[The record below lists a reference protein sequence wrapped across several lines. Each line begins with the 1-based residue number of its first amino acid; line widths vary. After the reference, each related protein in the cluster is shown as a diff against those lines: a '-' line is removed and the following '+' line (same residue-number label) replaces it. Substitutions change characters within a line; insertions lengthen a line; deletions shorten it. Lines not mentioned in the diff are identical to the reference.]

1 MRQQHPTKTKGVKE
15 VNQLQVFT
23 NKDCGEI
30 RALKRDGEVWFV
42 AADVCK
48 ALDIGNPSQ
57 AIKRLDED
65 ERYTL
70 ISNEGRQMNIVSE
83 SGLYSLVLSS
93 RKKEA
98 KTFKRWVTHEV
109 LPSIRKTGGY
119 NSQVSEEYKQKRLEA
134 MMMNAKARLMKEQN
148 RRIEL
153 MIKNPDFKPS
163 EYGVDVPVISKVYTA
178 TQVGEM
184 FGVSANKIGRI
195 ATANN
200 LKTEEYGEWFKDKAK
215 YADKEVPSFRYNEKG
230 IEKLRELLA
239 ESEK

>member
-1 MRQQHPTKTKGVKE
+1 M
-15 VNQLQVFT
+15 NQLQVF
-23 NKDCGEI
+23 
-30 RALKRDGEVWFV
+30 
-42 AADVCK
+42 
-48 ALDIGNPSQ
+48 
-57 AIKRLDED
+57 
-65 ERYTL
+65 
-70 ISNEGRQMNIVSE
+70 SNERLGKIRTMNIDGQPYFVGKDIAEALGYEKPRNAIATHVHEDDKTTALIQGAGSNYKSKAVLINE
-83 SGLYSLVLSS
+83 SGMYALIFGSKLEQA
-93 RKKEA
+93 KE
-98 KTFKRWVTHEV
+98 FKHWVTSEV

-153 MIKNPDFKPS
+153 IIKNPDFKPS
-163 EYGVDVPVISKVYTA
+163 EYGIDAPVISKVYTA

>member
-1 MRQQHPTKTKGVKE
+1 M
-15 VNQLQVFT
+15 NQLQVFSNERLGKIRT
-23 NKDCGEI
+23 MNIDGQPYFVGKDIAE
-30 RALKRDGEVWFV
+30 ALGYSNTRD
-42 AADVCK
+42 
-48 ALDIGNPSQ
+48 ALARHVDDEDKNTVVIPDGIGNPNKTV
-57 AIKRLDED
+57 I
-65 ERYTL
+65 
-70 ISNEGRQMNIVSE
+70 NE
-83 SGLYSLVLSS
+83 SGLYSLILSS
-93 RKKEA
+93 KLEQAKE
-98 KTFKRWVTHEV
+98 FKHWVTSEV
-109 LPSIRKTGGY
+109 LPSIRKAGGY

-163 EYGVDVPVISKVYTA
+163 EYGIDVPVISKVYTA

-195 ATANN
+195 ATANK

>member
-1 MRQQHPTKTKGVKE
+1 M
-15 VNQLQVFT
+15 NQLQVFSNERLGKIRT
-23 NKDCGEI
+23 MNIDGQPYFVGKDIAEI
-30 RALKRDGEVWFV
+30 LGY
-42 AADVCK
+42 ADPQK
-48 ALDIGNPSQ
+48 AMKMHID
-57 AIKRLDED
+57 DED
-65 ERYTL
+65 KLT
-70 ISNEGRQMNIVSE
+70 RQIVVSGQNRNVTVINE
-83 SGLYSLVLSS
+83 SGVYSLILSS
-93 RKKEA
+93 KLPKAKE
-98 KTFKRWVTHEV
+98 FKRWVTSEV

-195 ATANN
+195 ATANK

-239 ESEK
+239 ESD

>member
-1 MRQQHPTKTKGVKE
+1 MNKLQIYKSERFGTIRTDVDEKGKP
-15 VNQLQVFT
+15 LF
-23 NKDCGEI
+23 C
-30 RALKRDGEVWFV
+30 
-42 AADVCK
+42 AADITK
-48 ALDIGNPSQ
+48 ALGYVNSSK
-57 AIKRLDED
+57 AISMHCKEKGITK
-65 ERYTL
+65 RYTL
-70 ISNEGRQMNIVSE
+70 TSGGKQALTYIDEGN
-83 SGLYSLVLSS
+83 LYRLITHSKLP
-93 RKKEA
+93 EA
-98 KTFKRWVTHEV
+98 EIFETWVFDEV

-178 TQVGEM
+178 TQVGKM

-215 YADKEVPSFRYNEKG
+215 YADKEIPSFRYNEKG

-239 ESEK
+239 ESENKP

>member
-1 MRQQHPTKTKGVKE
+1 M
-15 VNQLQVFT
+15 NQLQVF
-23 NKDCGEI
+23 
-30 RALKRDGEVWFV
+30 
-42 AADVCK
+42 
-48 ALDIGNPSQ
+48 
-57 AIKRLDED
+57 
-65 ERYTL
+65 
-70 ISNEGRQMNIVSE
+70 SNERLGKIRTMNIDGQPYFVGKDIAEALGYEKPRNAIATHVHEDDKTTALIQGAGSNYKSKAVLINE
-83 SGLYSLVLSS
+83 SGMYALIFGSKL
-93 RKKEA
+93 EQA
-98 KTFKRWVTHEV
+98 QEFKHWVTSEV

-163 EYGVDVPVISKVYTA
+163 EYGIDAPVISKVYTA
-178 TQVGEM
+178 TQVGKM

-215 YADKEVPSFRYNEKG
+215 YADKEIPSFRYNEKG

-239 ESEK
+239 ESENKP

>member
-1 MRQQHPTKTKGVKE
+1 MNKLQIYKSERFGTIRTDVDEKGKP
-15 VNQLQVFT
+15 LF
-23 NKDCGEI
+23 C
-30 RALKRDGEVWFV
+30 
-42 AADVCK
+42 AADITK
-48 ALDIGNPSQ
+48 ALGYVNSSK
-57 AIKRLDED
+57 AISMHCKEKGITK
-65 ERYTL
+65 RYTL
-70 ISNEGRQMNIVSE
+70 TSGGKQALTYIDEGN
-83 SGLYSLVLSS
+83 LYRLITHSKLP
-93 RKKEA
+93 EA
-98 KTFKRWVTHEV
+98 ETFETWVFDEV
-109 LPSIRKTGGY
+109 LPEIRKTGGY

-163 EYGVDVPVISKVYTA
+163 EYGIDAPVISKVYTA
-178 TQVGEM
+178 TQVGKM
-184 FGVSANKIGRI
+184 IGVSANKIGRI

>member
-1 MRQQHPTKTKGVKE
+1 MNE
-15 VNQLQVFT
+15 LQVFT
-23 NKDCGEI
+23 SKECGEI
-30 RALKRDGEVWFV
+30 RVLKRNGEVWFV
-42 AADVCK
+42 AVDVCK
-48 ALDIGNPSQ
+48 ALDINNARQ
-57 AIKRLDED
+57 AVTRLDDD
-65 ERYTL
+65 EKCTV
-70 ISNEGRQMNIVSE
+70 ISNDGRQMNIVSE

-98 KTFKRWVTHEV
+98 KTFKRWVTHDI
-109 LPSIRKTGGY
+109 LPEIRKTGGY

>member
-1 MRQQHPTKTKGVKE
+1 MNKLQIYKSERFGTIRTDVDEKGKP
-15 VNQLQVFT
+15 LF
-23 NKDCGEI
+23 C
-30 RALKRDGEVWFV
+30 
-42 AADVCK
+42 AADITK
-48 ALDIGNPSQ
+48 ALGYVNSSK
-57 AIKRLDED
+57 AISMHCKEKGITK
-65 ERYTL
+65 RYTL
-70 ISNEGRQMNIVSE
+70 TSGGKQALTYIDEGN
-83 SGLYSLVLSS
+83 LYRLITHSKLP
-93 RKKEA
+93 EA
-98 KTFKRWVTHEV
+98 ETFETWVFDEV
-109 LPSIRKTGGY
+109 LPEIRKTGGY

>member
-1 MRQQHPTKTKGVKE
+1 M
-15 VNQLQVFT
+15 NQLQVFSNERLGKIRT
-23 NKDCGEI
+23 MNIDGQPYFVGKDIAE
-30 RALKRDGEVWFV
+30 ALGYSNTRDALARHVDNEDK
-42 AADVCK
+42 ADVVIH
-48 ALDIGNPSQ
+48 DGSQ
-57 AIKRLDED
+57 RRKVTAI
-65 ERYTL
+65 
-70 ISNEGRQMNIVSE
+70 NE
-83 SGLYSLVLSS
+83 SGMYALIFGSDLE
-93 RKKEA
+93 KAKE
-98 KTFKRWVTHEV
+98 FKHWVTSEV

-195 ATANN
+195 ATANK

-239 ESEK
+239 ESD

>member
-1 MRQQHPTKTKGVKE
+1 M
-15 VNQLQVFT
+15 NQLQVFSNERLGKIRT
-23 NKDCGEI
+23 MNIDGQPYFVGKDIAEI
-30 RALKRDGEVWFV
+30 LGY
-42 AADVCK
+42 ADPQK
-48 ALDIGNPSQ
+48 AMKMHID
-57 AIKRLDED
+57 DED
-65 ERYTL
+65 KLT
-70 ISNEGRQMNIVSE
+70 RQIVVSGQNRNVTVINE
-83 SGLYSLVLSS
+83 SGVYSLILSS
-93 RKKEA
+93 KLPKAKE
-98 KTFKRWVTHEV
+98 FKRWVTSEV

-119 NSQVSEEYKQKRLEA
+119 NSQVSEEYNQKRLEA

-195 ATANN
+195 ATANK

-239 ESEK
+239 ESD

>member
-1 MRQQHPTKTKGVKE
+1 M
-15 VNQLQVFT
+15 NQLQVF
-23 NKDCGEI
+23 
-30 RALKRDGEVWFV
+30 
-42 AADVCK
+42 
-48 ALDIGNPSQ
+48 
-57 AIKRLDED
+57 
-65 ERYTL
+65 
-70 ISNEGRQMNIVSE
+70 SNERLGKIRTMNIDGQPYFVGKDIAEALGYEKPRNAIATHVHEDDKTTALIQGAGSNYKSNAVLINE
-83 SGLYSLVLSS
+83 SGMYALIFGSKLE
-93 RKKEA
+93 KAKE
-98 KTFKRWVTHEV
+98 FKHWVTSEV

-119 NSQVSEEYKQKRLEA
+119 NSQASEEYKQKRLEA
-134 MMMNAKARLMKEQN
+134 MMINAKARLMKEQN

-178 TQVGEM
+178 TQVGKM
-184 FGVSANKIGRI
+184 LGVSANKIGRI

>member
-1 MRQQHPTKTKGVKE
+1 M
-15 VNQLQVFT
+15 NQLQVFSNERLGKIRT
-23 NKDCGEI
+23 MSIDGQPYFVGKDIAEI
-30 RALKRDGEVWFV
+30 LGY
-42 AADVCK
+42 ADPQK
-48 ALDIGNPSQ
+48 AMKMHID
-57 AIKRLDED
+57 DED
-65 ERYTL
+65 KLT
-70 ISNEGRQMNIVSE
+70 RQIVVSGQNRNVTVINE
-83 SGLYSLVLSS
+83 SGVYSLILSS
-93 RKKEA
+93 KLPKAKE
-98 KTFKRWVTHEV
+98 FKHWVTSEV

-153 MIKNPDFKPS
+153 LIKNPDFKPS

-195 ATANN
+195 ATANK

-239 ESEK
+239 ESD

>member
-1 MRQQHPTKTKGVKE
+1 MNIDGQPYFVG
-15 VNQLQVFT
+15 
-23 NKDCGEI
+23 KDIAE
-30 RALKRDGEVWFV
+30 ALGYSNTRD
-42 AADVCK
+42 
-48 ALDIGNPSQ
+48 ALVRHVDDEDKNTVVIPDGIGNPNKTV
-57 AIKRLDED
+57 I
-65 ERYTL
+65 
-70 ISNEGRQMNIVSE
+70 NE
-83 SGLYSLVLSS
+83 SGLYSLILSS
-93 RKKEA
+93 KLPKAKE
-98 KTFKRWVTHEV
+98 FKHWVTSEV

-163 EYGVDVPVISKVYTA
+163 EYGIDVPVISKVYTA

>member
-1 MRQQHPTKTKGVKE
+1 M
-15 VNQLQVFT
+15 NQLQVFSNERLGKIRT
-23 NKDCGEI
+23 MNIDGQPYFVGKDIAEI
-30 RALKRDGEVWFV
+30 LGYSNTRDALARHVDDEDKNTVVIPDG
-42 AADVCK
+42 
-48 ALDIGNPSQ
+48 IGNPNKTV
-57 AIKRLDED
+57 I
-65 ERYTL
+65 
-70 ISNEGRQMNIVSE
+70 NE
-83 SGLYSLVLSS
+83 SGLYSLILSS
-93 RKKEA
+93 KLPKAKE
-98 KTFKRWVTHEV
+98 FKHWVTSEV

-119 NSQVSEEYKQKRLEA
+119 NSQASEEYKQKRLEA

>member
-1 MRQQHPTKTKGVKE
+1 M
-15 VNQLQVFT
+15 NQLQVFSNERLGKIRT
-23 NKDCGEI
+23 MNIDGQPYFVGKDIAE
-30 RALKRDGEVWFV
+30 ALGYSNTRD
-42 AADVCK
+42 
-48 ALDIGNPSQ
+48 ALARHVDDEDKNTVVIPDGIGNPNKTV
-57 AIKRLDED
+57 I
-65 ERYTL
+65 
-70 ISNEGRQMNIVSE
+70 NE
-83 SGLYSLVLSS
+83 SGMYALIFGSKLEQA
-93 RKKEA
+93 KE
-98 KTFKRWVTHEV
+98 FKHWVTSEV

-119 NSQVSEEYKQKRLEA
+119 NAQVSDEYKQKRLEA

-153 MIKNPDFKPS
+153 MIKNPDFKTS

-195 ATANN
+195 ATANK

-239 ESEK
+239 EKET